1 MNDETMLR
9 AQDRKINW
17 YPGHMARAKRLLAE
31 QLSRVDAVVEL
42 CDARIPRASRNPD
55 LGRLVADKRRLLV
68 LGKADLAE
76 EAQTR
81 AWLAFYRA
89 QGIEAMSFD
98 SVRGRAKDVV
108 ARVER
113 LTQDMVERMAQRGVR
128 KTVRVM
134 IVGVPNV
141 GKSTFTNRINGTAI
155 ARTGDRPG
163 VTRSNQWVRIT
174 PYLELLDTPGLLW
187 PNLED
192 QRDAQALAFVGTIGE
207 QARDQQLLA
216 IRLLEWLSRASAS
229 ARRVRSRLPG
239 LRCWRPSA
247 AGAAGCC
254 PAVCATRT
262 GARRWCSTSSAR
274 ASSGASRCSAR
285 PPQEA
290 THEKGLGG
298 AAGGDL
304 PHGQGDMG
312 ERTRVR
318 GHRRG
323 RARPAV
329 RPRGRR
335 LRGDA
340 AGAAAAPC
348 GRQQE
353 AD

>member
-55 LGRLVADKRRLLV
+55 LGKLIAGKRHLLV

-81 AWLAFYRA
+81 AWLAAYRA

-113 LTQDMVERMAQRGVR
+113 LTQEMVERMAQRGVR

-141 GKSTFTNRINGTAI
+141 GKSTFTNKLNGVAV

-163 VTRSNQWVRIT
+163 VTRSNQWVRIS
-174 PYLELLDTPGLLW
+174 PYLELMDTPGLLW
-187 PNLED
+187 PRLDD
-192 QRDAQALAFVGTIGE
+192 QDDARALAFVGTIND
-207 QARDQQLLA
+207 QIMDQQLLA
-216 IRLLEWLSRASAS
+216 IRLLETLLALRPEAAM
-229 ARRVRSRLPG
+229 ARFKLKEPQMT
-239 LRCWRPSA
+239 
-247 AGAAGCC
+247 GAALL
-254 PAVCATRT
+254 
-262 GARRWCSTSSAR
+262 
-274 ASSGASRCSAR
+274 
-285 PPQEA
+285 EA
-290 THEKGLGG
+290 
-298 AAGGDL
+298 AC
-304 PHGQGDMG
+304 
-312 ERTRVR
+312 
-318 GHRRG
+318 RG
-323 RARPAV
+323 RGWLMPGGVADTDR
-329 RPRGRR
+329 
-335 LRGDA
+335 
-340 AGAAAAPC
+340 AAAVILDEFRAGRLGRLTLQRAPKHEPKEP
-348 GRQQE
+348 GAPAEVQP
-353 AD
+353 